1 LHFSK
6 KSALATRD
14 YSPPP
19 IGYPWLAAGK
29 LLNLIRL
36 FLQQQVMDG
45 LERWI
50 PSSSTP
56 QGAVL
61 SPVLANIYLHPLDKF
76 ITEQGLKMVRYAFQV
91 QVFLVKKT

>member
-1 LHFSK
+1 M
-6 KSALATRD
+6 KSDFDTIPHELLMQQIEAHISD
-14 YSPPP
+14 
-19 IGYPWLAAGK
+19 GK

-50 PSSSTP
+50 PSSGTP

-76 ITEQGLKMVRYAFQV
+76 ITEQGLKMV
-91 QVFLVKKT
+91 